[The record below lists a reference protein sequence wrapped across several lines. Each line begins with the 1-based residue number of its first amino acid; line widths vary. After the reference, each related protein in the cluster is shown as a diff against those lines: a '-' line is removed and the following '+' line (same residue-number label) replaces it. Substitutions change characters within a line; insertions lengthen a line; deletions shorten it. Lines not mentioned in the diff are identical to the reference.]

1 MSLVPQA
8 APRGPLDEDARWQAV
23 LTRDRQADSWF
34 LYGVRT
40 TGVYC
45 RPSCASRKP
54 SRAFVTFFDSAGE
67 AERAGFRA
75 CKRCRPGEGTA
86 VDPWVAKV
94 RRACL
99 CLARA
104 TEMVTLREL
113 AARVGG
119 SPYHLQRNF
128 KRLVGVS
135 PRAFGE
141 ACRLHRMKHRLRGG
155 SGVTTALFDA
165 GYGSTGRFYE
175 RGVPRLGMTP
185 SQYKKG
191 GAGMHI
197 GYTVID
203 SPIGKLLVGATE
215 RGVCAVA
222 IGASTSELKRQLE
235 REYPRASIA
244 PDPLRLERFATQVVA
259 HLAGRVPSLDLP
271 LDLQATAFQ
280 WQVWTELMAIPR
292 GERRSY
298 GEVAA
303 ALGRPRASRAV
314 ARACASNPVALAIPC
329 HRVVPSAGG
338 VGGYRWGPARKKALL
353 ALENAQMNG

>member
-1 MSLVPQA
+1 MSPVTQA
-8 APRGPLDEDARWQAV
+8 AHNGPLDEDARWQAV

-34 LYGVRT
+34 LYGVRS
-40 TGVYC
+40 TGICC
-45 RPSCASRKP
+45 RPSCASRNAP
-54 SRAFVTFFDSAGE
+54 PGLVTVFGSPPE

-75 CKRCRPGEGTA
+75 CKRCRPSDATA
-86 VDPWVAKV
+86 ADPWVAKV

-113 AARVGG
+113 AVRIGG

-141 ACRLHRMKHRLRGG
+141 ACKLHRMKHGLRRG
-155 SGVTTALFDA
+155 SGVTAALFDA

-175 RGVPRLGMTP
+175 RGGPRLGMTP
-185 SQYKKG
+185 SEYKKG
-191 GAGMHI
+191 GAGMGI

-222 IGASTSELKRQLE
+222 IGGSSSELEQQLE

-244 PDPLRLERFATQVVA
+244 RDPLRLEQFATQVVA
-259 HLAGRVPSLDLP
+259 HLAGRAPSLDLP

-280 WQVWTELMAIPR
+280 WQVWTELMSIPR

-303 ALGRPRASRAV
+303 AIGRPRASRAV

-338 VGGYRWGPARKKALL
+338 VGGYRWGTARKKALL
-353 ALENAQMNG
+353 ALEVRR

>member
-1 MSLVPQA
+1 
-8 APRGPLDEDARWQAV
+8 
-23 LTRDRQADSWF
+23 
-34 LYGVRT
+34 
-40 TGVYC
+40 
-45 RPSCASRKP
+45 
-54 SRAFVTFFDSAGE
+54 
-67 AERAGFRA
+67 
-75 CKRCRPGEGTA
+75 
-86 VDPWVAKV
+86 
-94 RRACL
+94 
-99 CLARA
+99 
-104 TEMVTLREL
+104 
-113 AARVGG
+113 
-119 SPYHLQRNF
+119 
-128 KRLVGVS
+128 
-135 PRAFGE
+135 
-141 ACRLHRMKHRLRGG
+141 
-155 SGVTTALFDA
+155 
-165 GYGSTGRFYE
+165 
-175 RGVPRLGMTP
+175 
-185 SQYKKG
+185 
-191 GAGMHI
+191 MHI